1 MGVCYT
7 HIDQPY
13 EDVMLR
19 CSIPS
24 NEPVLPQMTVLAL
37 PLHPAHGR
45 LLLELLEGS
54 HGVHVESTRK
64 LHEARAQECEVF

>member
-1 MGVCYT
+1 
-7 HIDQPY
+7 
-13 EDVMLR
+13 MLR

-54 HGVHVESTRK
+54 HGVHVESARK